1 MGMLSNP
8 NISPH
13 VFQYHLTLVKNLV
26 IHSLAKAEDLTNI
39 KMVGDS
45 DSDSDEE
52 TVKESSTK

>member
-1 MGMLSNP
+1 
-8 NISPH
+8 
-13 VFQYHLTLVKNLV
+13 VKNLV

-39 KMVGDS
+39 KMAGDS